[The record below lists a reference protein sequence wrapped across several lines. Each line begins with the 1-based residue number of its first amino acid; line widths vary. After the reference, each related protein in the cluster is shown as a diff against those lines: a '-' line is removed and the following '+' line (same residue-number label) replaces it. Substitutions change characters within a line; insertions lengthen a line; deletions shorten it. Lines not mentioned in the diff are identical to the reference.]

1 MDLPKLLAKAWA
13 LTGLKNDIPD
23 DRSSTLSD
31 ERATYSDGFPQI
43 TMTPIAQ
50 GGKAPSGKDMNGVL
64 NEITSHIVFQN
75 KGGNYLFNQEFAN
88 KIGGYS
94 KGAVLINNNYTAFFI
109 SLVDNNLTNFNTVS
123 YAGYWEI
130 IATTDIN
137 DWVKPKTIT
146 SSTNNT
152 VDNTGHTHNI
162 DKASTSK
169 SGIVQLTNA
178 LDSDSETLGLTAKA
192 GKALKALINAL
203 TSNLQNYIP
212 NSKKSNSVTSTS
224 SDTVATSYAA
234 KTAYDKG
241 VEAKNRADRA
251 YTLAQAKQSPATTLA
266 GYGITDFAQRRLTAS
281 DNLNDIT
288 VKGIYHNSTYLN
300 TPNNNYPEEVSGVL
314 IVLSAAE
321 QVYFA
326 SNGKMFK
333 RLKSNNNWA
342 NGWVRLDN
350 LTTLIGANQNLDE
363 ITTDGNYYI
372 VGTSRATLA
381 KNYPVEGGDGA
392 LEVFGNGYF
401 QRFTTFH
408 SRQVF
413 IRRKINNAWTEWLS
427 IDGLNK
433 ASRVGDEIKMK
444 TIDFNKADGYTYSGF
459 YRPNGNRLNN
469 LPLDGLMMHITHP
482 EYTTNAH
489 ARGIGFS
496 YGGYNG
502 KQAWDIFT
510 TAFDANGNYLGKKQ
524 ILTEL
529 HRSDFVT
536 SASSKTV
543 ATSAA
548 VKTTYDKAVDA
559 YIRAETAESNAKAA
573 SLPITGGNL
582 TGNLI
587 VPSIDIQSK
596 YVNVY
601 PKNGDYGGLRIYR
614 TGNQGEWGSHL
625 EALPDKRWKF
635 WTQNGYEVYVPAK
648 SGTLAIDHEVVH
660 KSGDIMKW
668 LSIENTQAWLT
679 VKSTGKE
686 TTGLDFINWNGQYP
700 QVTLSAVD
708 IGGYANELRIY
719 TTPTGSDYNS
729 DRRLHA
735 MTVGVN
741 GEIWTNAYGH
751 LHNYFVKK
759 SDFYE
764 MSYNQHYGGAHV
776 WAIRFNQAGGIKRIQ
791 IHCTNMYS
799 NGELDIYLPE
809 EVSGIRS
816 ISVQDDGYL
825 RYSYGVKVMSA
836 NLIKVYTPPKVTT
849 GFYVNIVGWHDF

>member
-1 MDLPKLLAKAWA
+1 MKDLMP
-13 LTGLKNDIPD
+13 
-23 DRSSTLSD
+23 
-31 ERATYSDGFPQI
+31 
-43 TMTPIAQ
+43 
-50 GGKAPSGKDMNGVL
+50 V
-64 NEITSHIVFQN
+64 ITSKDGRFHDGNPATGELGTRVTAQYLNNVQDHIRDVEAELKYVLSKAGLNPNDAKTTQVYDAIIAIIN
-75 KGGNYLFNQEFAN
+75 AN
-88 KIGGYS
+88 RRSASTTS
-94 KGAVLINNNYTAFFI
+94 KG
-109 SLVDNNLTNFNTVS
+109 
-123 YAGYWEI
+123 E
-130 IATTDIN
+130 
-137 DWVKPKTIT
+137 
-146 SSTNNT
+146 
-152 VDNTGHTHNI
+152 
-162 DKASTSK
+162 
-169 SGIVQLTNA
+169 VQLTDSINMASSVFGASA
-178 LDSDSETLGLTAKA
+178 L
-192 GKALKALINAL
+192 
-203 TSNLQNYIP
+203 
-212 NSKKSNSVTSTS
+212 
-224 SDTVATSYAA
+224 AA

-241 VEAKNRADRA
+241 VEANENANQRAMQGKLGSR
-251 YTLAQAKQSPATTLA
+251 
-266 GYGITDFAQRRLTAS
+266 
-281 DNLNDIT
+281 NLNDVT
-288 VKGIYHNSTYLN
+288 VPGIYGQGYNNRATSDRNYPENKGGTLVVHNDAGSAAHQIYTVYDSGHQYSRGQNGAKQWLNWVRIDVNDFRENGGTVNNNVTIAKNFKLTARQLASTSWLDYFSPDGHVFYTSSDRSDCTLGITPDKVTIVGDLNVNGNMMLFSDGYATGNNAISKNSVNCDGLWFDDANNIFHFQSDSNYKTAGRNGKSILEAVDFRINDDITLRNLASTLKKANVVLTGSVSGTGTIDSNGKISITTNDNLTIGLVTSTSSTGISNTTTSNGNTYLN
-300 TPNNNYPEEVSGVL
+300 VVETRGST
-314 IVLSAAE
+314 
-321 QVYFA
+321 
-326 SNGKMFK
+326 SNSVG
-333 RLKSNNNWA
+333 SS
-342 NGWVRLDN
+342 
-350 LTTLIGANQNLDE
+350 TLITG
-363 ITTDGNYYI
+363 
-372 VGTSRATLA
+372 S
-381 KNYPVEGGDGA
+381 
-392 LEVFGNGYF
+392 
-401 QRFTTFH
+401 
-408 SRQVF
+408 
-413 IRRKINNAWTEWLS
+413 
-427 IDGLNK
+427 
-433 ASRVGDEIKMK
+433 
-444 TIDFNKADGYTYSGF
+444 
-459 YRPNGNRLNN
+459 
-469 LPLDGLMMHITHP
+469 
-482 EYTTNAH
+482 
-489 ARGIGFS
+489 RGIS
-496 YGGYNG
+496 VSSDTGGKLIITG
-502 KQAWDIFT
+502 PA
-510 TAFDANGNYLGKKQ
+510 
-524 ILTEL
+524 
-529 HRSDFVT
+529 ST
-536 SASSKTV
+536 SAVNSTSTSYL
-543 ATSAA
+543 ATAAA
-548 VKTTYDKAVDA
+548 VKTAYDKAVDA
-559 YIRAETAESNAKAA
+559 YTRAETAERNAKEA